1 MQPGLS
7 DLLVMGVQF
16 LIPLLL
22 WVLVRM
28 LLVRT
33 AHRLE
38 PLLPEVLRAVV
49 GGRLVPFLKRLI
61 LLLFFA
67 SLAVFAAYD
76 VWVLSKGG
84 SLTEAVM
91 RWFSAVTPEWWIEQA
106 TILGKCLAVAVVAA
120 IVLRPARTFLVWI
133 EARSGEWL
141 KRRKLLTSLDIPVRL
156 AFEREEEPARLALT
170 FQRTRT
176 LLTWTVRLLV
186 VTLWL
191 DLVGAPASMGEIVG
205 GLTRIYP
212 FAGGIWAVR
221 PVFSLGVEVLF
232 GVLFGLIEPYGLTRY
247 FEAVMNSAL
256 LVRRLLGTA
265 LSLAIVGLSL
275 MQLERMQ
282 AVSGF
287 LFKLMQVALTLLAA
301 RVLVELIEPLL
312 REYFA
317 ELKHL
322 SEAEKNR
329 RRTLLP
335 IFRGALQGITYLLM
349 CLVILLQFG
358 IDPLP
363 IVAGAGVVGMALGLG
378 ARELISDIV
387 AGFFMLI
394 EDHFSV
400 GDVISINNV
409 EGQVQAIYFR
419 NIWIRQSSGAL
430 HIINNGNIRQLA
442 NYSRSN
448 VSAVITAR
456 VPYDIDIKVL
466 DAVVLDLETWAHA
479 QLPSVVGP
487 VKLQGVKDFAKGELE
502 IEVMAECLPGQ
513 HKRVMFPLRT
523 QLHTLLRFHLST
535 KPVPKEAVT
544 ARVELLASGGG
555 HSSADMVEAA
565 QAADMS
571 ASRADTVAR
580 EGIWDWMK
588 SFF

>member
-1 MQPGLS
+1 MQPGMN
-7 DLLVMGVQF
+7 DLLVMVAQV
-16 LIPLLL
+16 LIPLLMV
-22 WVLVRM
+22 VLLRM

-38 PLLPEVLRAVV
+38 PRLPQVLQTVV

-61 LLLFFA
+61 LLIFFA
-67 SLAVFAAYD
+67 SLLAFAAYD
-76 VWVLSKGG
+76 VWVLSSGG
-84 SLTEAVM
+84 SLSEAVM
-91 RWFSAVTPEWWIEQA
+91 RGFVAIAPEWWIEQA
-106 TILGKCLAVAVVAA
+106 TTFGKCIAVAVVAA
-120 IVLRPARTFLVWI
+120 IVLRPARTFLGWV
-133 EARSGEWL
+133 EARAVEW
-141 KRRKLLTSLDIPVRL
+141 RQRQNDASSIEIPVRL
-156 AFEREEEPARLALT
+156 PFEREEEAQRLALT
-170 FQRTRT
+170 FQRLRR
-176 LLTWTVRLLV
+176 LLTWSVRLLV

-191 DLVGAPASMGEIVG
+191 DLVGIPASVGEIVG
-205 GLTRIYP
+205 GLARVYP
-212 FAGGIWAVR
+212 FVGGIWAVM
-221 PVFSLGVEVLF
+221 PVFSLGLEVS
-232 GVLFGLIEPYGLTRY
+232 FGLLFRLVEPHGFTRY
-247 FEAVMNSAL
+247 FEAVMNAAM

-265 LSLAIVGLSL
+265 LILGLVGVAL

-282 AVSGF
+282 GVSGF
-287 LFKLMQVALTLLAA
+287 LLKLMQVALTVLVA

-349 CLVILLQFG
+349 CLVILLEFG

-400 GDVISINNV
+400 GDVISVNNV

-442 NYSRSN
+442 NFSRSN

-456 VPYDIDIKVL
+456 VPYDIDIKAL
-466 DAVVLDLETWAHA
+466 EAVVLDLETWAHV
-479 QLPSVVGP
+479 QLPEVVGP
-487 VKLQGVKDFAKGELE
+487 VRLQGVKDFAKGELE

-513 HKRVMFPLRT
+513 HKRVSFPLRT
-523 QLHTLLRFHLST
+523 QLHTLLRRHLSAKAPSPEVIAT
-535 KPVPKEAVT
+535 
-544 ARVELLASGGG
+544 RVEVSSSGGR
-555 HSSADMVEAA
+555 HSPAEMAKVA
-565 QAADMS
+565 QANEIS
-571 ASRADTVAR
+571 VSRAETAER
-580 EGIWDWMK
+580 EGLWDWMK
-588 SFF
+588 SLF